1 MLEFSIV
8 QFQRLFTT
16 MNTSKQVIV
25 MKKFPK
31 TRNMRIGKYCAQS
44 CHASVAAILGLRDRS
59 FDEAGEQ
66 LVIPLSNP
74 FVKSWMLSNFKKV
87 AVYVE
92 TDEELLAIYLA
103 AKEAGLACSL
113 ITDSGLTE
121 FNGVAT
127 LTAVGIG
134 PDDEIA
140 INKITG
146 HLPLF

>member
-1 MLEFSIV
+1 MS
-8 QFQRLFTT
+8 
-16 MNTSKQVIV
+16 TSKQVIV

-31 TRNMRIGKYCAQS
+31 TRNMRTGKYCAQS
-44 CHASVAAILGLRDRS
+44 CHASVGAILGLRDRS
-59 FDEAGEQ
+59 FDEAGAQ

-74 FVKSWMLSNFKKV
+74 FVKSWLLGNFKKV

-92 TDEELLAIYLA
+92 TDEELLSIYNNA
-103 AKEAGLACSL
+103 VAAGLACSL
-113 ITDSGLTE
+113 IRDAGLTE
-121 FNGVAT
+121 FNGVPT